1 MTPCSLENSPP
12 TPASSCAADWPRSP
26 PAPGAPAFSPNWA
39 GARRS
44 AATLATPPPS
54 TPSTSPKSLG
64 ITKCGGTLLAT
75 VKVATAFV
83 VEPMRVE
90 HISAVS
96 AIEKLSFPQP
106 WPQNAYRREI
116 TENRMAHY
124 VVARRLGDEPPES
137 AAPSPPPH
145 PPSGALIGR
154 LSRLLRPSDPPRSAQ
169 LEQELRSIVGYA
181 GIWIM
186 TDEAHITTIASHPD
200 VRGMG
205 VGEFLLVA
213 LIHRAIEIGARWMTL
228 EVRASNSVAQ
238 NLYRKYTFKE
248 MGVRR
253 RYYSDNGEDALV
265 MWTDALDSES
275 FLSTLENNEH
285 KLAERL

>member
-1 MTPCSLENSPP
+1 
-12 TPASSCAADWPRSP
+12 
-26 PAPGAPAFSPNWA
+26 
-39 GARRS
+39 
-44 AATLATPPPS
+44 
-54 TPSTSPKSLG
+54 
-64 ITKCGGTLLAT
+64 

-83 VEPMRVE
+83 VEPMRLE
-90 HISAVS
+90 HIPSVS

-124 VVARRLGDEPPES
+124 IVARRLGEPAGADEKTSP
-137 AAPSPPPH
+137 AATQPGAA
-145 PPSGALIGR
+145 SGDLIGR
-154 LSRLLRPSDPPRSAQ
+154 ISRLLRPPDPQRSAQ

-181 GIWIM
+181 GIWVM

-200 VRGMG
+200 VRGHG

-213 LIHRAIEIGARWMTL
+213 LTHRAMEIGARWMTL

-265 MWTDALDSES
+265 MWTDALDSS
-275 FLSTLENNEH
+275 AFLDVFEDNER
-285 KLAERL
+285 KLATRLGAAEVRLGGTVWTLSDA

>member
-1 MTPCSLENSPP
+1 M
-12 TPASSCAADWPRSP
+12 
-26 PAPGAPAFSPNWA
+26 
-39 GARRS
+39 
-44 AATLATPPPS
+44 
-54 TPSTSPKSLG
+54 
-64 ITKCGGTLLAT
+64 
-75 VKVATAFV
+75 KVATAFV
-83 VEPMRVE
+83 VEPMRLE
-90 HISAVS
+90 HIPAVS

-124 VVARRLGDEPPES
+124 IVARRLSETSPSETESEPPR
-137 AAPSPPPH
+137 AQLPQ
-145 PPSGALIGR
+145 SGDLIGR
-154 LSRLLRPSDPPRSAQ
+154 LKGLLKPAEPARSAE
-169 LEQELRSIVGYA
+169 LEEELRSIVGYA
-181 GIWIM
+181 GIWVM

-200 VRGMG
+200 MRGKG
-205 VGEFLLVA
+205 IGEFLLVA
-213 LIHRAIEIGARWMTL
+213 LIHRGIEIGARWMTL

-275 FLSTLENNEH
+275 FQSVLEDNER
-285 KLAERL
+285 KLAERLGAAEVRLGGTVWSLPNA

>member
-1 MTPCSLENSPP
+1 
-12 TPASSCAADWPRSP
+12 
-26 PAPGAPAFSPNWA
+26 
-39 GARRS
+39 
-44 AATLATPPPS
+44 
-54 TPSTSPKSLG
+54 
-64 ITKCGGTLLAT
+64 

-83 VEPMRVE
+83 VEPMRLE
-90 HISAVS
+90 HIPAVS

-124 VVARRLGDEPPES
+124 IVVRRLVPSVVDAPPPEPPVQ
-137 AAPSPPPH
+137 PQSP
-145 PPSGALIGR
+145 ALIGR
-154 LSRLLRPSDPPRSAQ
+154 ISRLLRPPEQRSAQ
-169 LEQELRSIVGYA
+169 LEEELKSIVGYA
-181 GIWIM
+181 GIWVM

-200 VRGMG
+200 VRGQG
-205 VGEFLLVA
+205 VGELLLVA

-228 EVRASNSVAQ
+228 EVRATNSVAQ

-265 MWTDALDSES
+265 MWTDALDSDS
-275 FLSTLENNEH
+275 FQAAFDQNEH
-285 KLAERL
+285 KLAERLGSAEVRLGGTIWSLPNG

>member
-1 MTPCSLENSPP
+1 VGQNGS
-12 TPASSCAADWPRSP
+12 
-26 PAPGAPAFSPNWA
+26 
-39 GARRS
+39 
-44 AATLATPPPS
+44 
-54 TPSTSPKSLG
+54 
-64 ITKCGGTLLAT
+64 GTLIAT

-90 HISAVS
+90 HIPAVS
-96 AIEKLSFPQP
+96 AIEKQSFPQP

-116 TENRMAHY
+116 VENRMAHY
-124 VVARRLGDEPPES
+124 IVARRVGEPAREEPPEAGS
-137 AAPSPPPH
+137 AQNAAPV
-145 PPSGALIGR
+145 PSGDLLGR
-154 LSRLLRPSDPPRSAQ
+154 LSRFWRPSEAPRSPELQ
-169 LEQELRSIVGYA
+169 EELRSIVGYA

-186 TDEAHITTIASHPD
+186 TDEAHVTTIASRPD
-200 VRGMG
+200 MRGKG
-205 VGEFLLVA
+205 IGEFLLVA
-213 LIHRAIEIGARWMTL
+213 LIHRAMEIGARWMTL

-275 FLSTLENNEH
+275 FQTALDQNERRLSDRLGP
-285 KLAERL
+285 AEVRLGGSIWSLPDG

>member
-1 MTPCSLENSPP
+1 
-12 TPASSCAADWPRSP
+12 
-26 PAPGAPAFSPNWA
+26 
-39 GARRS
+39 
-44 AATLATPPPS
+44 
-54 TPSTSPKSLG
+54 
-64 ITKCGGTLLAT
+64 

-90 HISAVS
+90 HIPAVS

-116 TENRMAHY
+116 VENRMAHY
-124 VVARRLGDEPPES
+124 IVARRLGDTSDDTAAADPSQSREPQ
-137 AAPSPPPH
+137 
-145 PPSGALIGR
+145 GGDLLGR
-154 LSRLLRPSDPPRSAQ
+154 LSRFLRPPEAPRSPQ
-169 LEQELRSIVGYA
+169 LEEELRSIVGYA
-181 GIWIM
+181 GIWVM
-186 TDEAHITTIASHPD
+186 TDEAHVTTIASHPD
-200 VRGMG
+200 LRGRG

-213 LIHRAIEIGARWMTL
+213 LIHRGMEVGARWMTL

-265 MWTDALDSES
+265 MWTDALDSDS
-275 FLSTLENNEH
+275 FQSAMEPNER
-285 KLAERL
+285 KLAERLGAAEVRLGGNIWSLPNG

>member
-1 MTPCSLENSPP
+1 
-12 TPASSCAADWPRSP
+12 
-26 PAPGAPAFSPNWA
+26 
-39 GARRS
+39 
-44 AATLATPPPS
+44 
-54 TPSTSPKSLG
+54 
-64 ITKCGGTLLAT
+64 

-83 VEPMRVE
+83 VEPMRIE
-90 HISAVS
+90 HIPAVS

-116 TENRMAHY
+116 AENRMAHY
-124 VVARRLGDEPPES
+124 IVARRLGDRSDHALTEPAPEPRAQS
-137 AAPSPPPH
+137 ADF
-145 PPSGALIGR
+145 IGR
-154 LSRLLRPSDPPRSAQ
+154 ISRLLRPPDPPRSAQ
-169 LEQELRSIVGYA
+169 LEGELRSIVGYA

-186 TDEAHITTIASHPD
+186 TDEAHITTIASHPE
-200 VRGMG
+200 VRGRG

-228 EVRASNSVAQ
+228 EVRASNAVAQ

-275 FLSTLENNEH
+275 FQTAFDQSER
-285 KLAERL
+285 KLAERLGSAEVRLGGSVWSLPNA

>member
-1 MTPCSLENSPP
+1 
-12 TPASSCAADWPRSP
+12 
-26 PAPGAPAFSPNWA
+26 
-39 GARRS
+39 
-44 AATLATPPPS
+44 
-54 TPSTSPKSLG
+54 
-64 ITKCGGTLLAT
+64 

-83 VEPMRVE
+83 VEPMRLE
-90 HISAVS
+90 HIPAVS

-124 VVARRLGDEPPES
+124 AVVRRLGERQ
-137 AAPSPPPH
+137 AAPPPP
-145 PPSGALIGR
+145 PAQQSGDLLGR
-154 LSRLLRPSDPPRSAQ
+154 LGRLLRPSEPPRSAE

-181 GIWIM
+181 GIWVM

-205 VGEFLLVA
+205 IGEFLLVA
-213 LIHRAIEIGARWMTL
+213 LIHRGIEVGARWMTL

-275 FLSTLENNEH
+275 FQETLESNER
-285 KLAERL
+285 KLAERLGSAEVRLGGSVWSLPNG

>member
-1 MTPCSLENSPP
+1 
-12 TPASSCAADWPRSP
+12 
-26 PAPGAPAFSPNWA
+26 
-39 GARRS
+39 
-44 AATLATPPPS
+44 
-54 TPSTSPKSLG
+54 
-64 ITKCGGTLLAT
+64 

-90 HISAVS
+90 HIPAVS

-124 VVARRLGDEPPES
+124 VIARRLGDQP
-137 AAPSPPPH
+137 AHDAT
-145 PPSGALIGR
+145 SGSSDLPQNQSGDLIGR
-154 LSRLLRPSDPPRSAQ
+154 LSRLLRPSEAPRSAE
-169 LEQELRSIVGYA
+169 LEEELRSIVGYA
-181 GIWIM
+181 GIWVM
-186 TDEAHITTIASHPD
+186 TDEAHITTIASHPN
-200 VRGMG
+200 VRGEG

-213 LIHRAIEIGARWMTL
+213 LTHRGMEIGARWMTL
-228 EVRASNSVAQ
+228 EVRASNAVAQ

-265 MWTDALDSES
+265 MWTDALDSDS
-275 FLSTLENNEH
+275 FQTTLEQNER
-285 KLAERL
+285 KLAERLGSAEVRLGANIWSLPNG

>member
-1 MTPCSLENSPP
+1 
-12 TPASSCAADWPRSP
+12 
-26 PAPGAPAFSPNWA
+26 
-39 GARRS
+39 
-44 AATLATPPPS
+44 
-54 TPSTSPKSLG
+54 
-64 ITKCGGTLLAT
+64 

-83 VEPMRVE
+83 VEPMRLE

-124 VVARRLGDEPPES
+124 VVARRLSDREVVVEPAP
-137 AAPSPPPH
+137 AAPPQSND
-145 PPSGALIGR
+145 LLGR
-154 LSRLLRPSDPPRSAQ
+154 LGRLLRPSESTRS
-169 LEQELRSIVGYA
+169 LELEAELRSIVGYA
-181 GIWIM
+181 GIWVM

-213 LIHRAIEIGARWMTL
+213 LIHRGIEIGARWMTL

-275 FLSTLENNEH
+275 FQTTFDANERR
-285 KLAERL
+285 LAERLGSAEVRLGGSVWSLPNA

>member
-1 MTPCSLENSPP
+1 
-12 TPASSCAADWPRSP
+12 
-26 PAPGAPAFSPNWA
+26 
-39 GARRS
+39 
-44 AATLATPPPS
+44 
-54 TPSTSPKSLG
+54 
-64 ITKCGGTLLAT
+64 
-75 VKVATAFV
+75 
-83 VEPMRVE
+83 MRTE
-90 HISAVS
+90 HIPAVS

-124 VVARRLGDEPPES
+124 IVVRRLDEPSPEAPPS
-137 AAPSPPPH
+137 AVPSSAPPSPD
-145 PPSGALIGR
+145 LLGR
-154 LSRLLRPSDPPRSAQ
+154 LTRLLRPSEAPRSAQ

-181 GIWIM
+181 GIWVM
-186 TDEAHITTIASHPD
+186 TDEAHITTIASHPE

-213 LIHRAIEIGARWMTL
+213 LIHRGIEIGARWMTL

-275 FLSTLENNEH
+275 FLTTFEQNER
-285 KLAERL
+285 KLAERLGSAEVRLGGTVWSLSDG

>member
-1 MTPCSLENSPP
+1 
-12 TPASSCAADWPRSP
+12 
-26 PAPGAPAFSPNWA
+26 
-39 GARRS
+39 
-44 AATLATPPPS
+44 
-54 TPSTSPKSLG
+54 
-64 ITKCGGTLLAT
+64 

-83 VEPMRVE
+83 VEAMRVE
-90 HISAVS
+90 HIPAVS

-116 TENRMAHY
+116 QENRMAHY
-124 VVARRLGDEPPES
+124 IVARQLVDEQHGAEPRPD
-137 AAPSPPPH
+137 AQHASPPAQ
-145 PPSGALIGR
+145 SDLIGR
-154 LSRLLRPSDPPRSAQ
+154 LRGLLRPPEPPRSPQ
-169 LEQELRSIVGYA
+169 LEEELRSIVGYA
-181 GIWIM
+181 GIWVM
-186 TDEAHITTIASHPD
+186 TDEAHVTTIASHPD
-200 VRGMG
+200 VRGKG

-213 LIHRAIEIGARWMTL
+213 LIHRGIEVGARWMTL

-275 FLSTLENNEH
+275 FQAALDENER
-285 KLAERL
+285 KLADRLGSAEVRLGGNVWSLPNG

>member
-1 MTPCSLENSPP
+1 
-12 TPASSCAADWPRSP
+12 
-26 PAPGAPAFSPNWA
+26 
-39 GARRS
+39 
-44 AATLATPPPS
+44 
-54 TPSTSPKSLG
+54 
-64 ITKCGGTLLAT
+64 

-124 VVARRLGDEPPES
+124 VVARRLGGPGADDSSS
-137 AAPSPPPH
+137 AQASAQSSQ
-145 PPSGALIGR
+145 SGDLIGR
-154 LSRLLRPSDPPRSAQ
+154 LSRLLRPPEAPRSAQ
-169 LEQELRSIVGYA
+169 LEEELRSIVGYA
-181 GIWIM
+181 GIWVM
-186 TDEAHITTIASHPD
+186 TDEAHITTIASHPR
-200 VRGMG
+200 VRGQG

-213 LIHRAIEIGARWMTL
+213 LVHRGIEIGARWMTL

-238 NLYRKYTFKE
+238 NLYHKYTFKE

-265 MWTDALDSES
+265 MWTDALDSDS
-275 FLSTLENNEH
+275 FQTMLEQNER
-285 KLAERL
+285 KLAERLGAAEVRLGGTVWSLTNG

>member
-1 MTPCSLENSPP
+1 
-12 TPASSCAADWPRSP
+12 
-26 PAPGAPAFSPNWA
+26 
-39 GARRS
+39 
-44 AATLATPPPS
+44 
-54 TPSTSPKSLG
+54 
-64 ITKCGGTLLAT
+64 
-75 VKVATAFV
+75 
-83 VEPMRVE
+83 MRLE
-90 HISAVS
+90 HIPAVS

-124 VVARRLGDEPPES
+124 IVVRRLGDRSPEPTASTAPTS
-137 AAPSPPPH
+137 A
-145 PPSGALIGR
+145 PPSSDLLGR
-154 LSRLLRPSDPPRSAQ
+154 LTRLLRPAEPPRSAQ

-181 GIWIM
+181 GIWVM

-213 LIHRAIEIGARWMTL
+213 LIHRGIEIGARWMTL

-275 FLSTLENNEH
+275 FQTAFDANER
-285 KLAERL
+285 KLAERLGSAEVRLGGSVWSLPND

>member
-1 MTPCSLENSPP
+1 
-12 TPASSCAADWPRSP
+12 
-26 PAPGAPAFSPNWA
+26 
-39 GARRS
+39 
-44 AATLATPPPS
+44 
-54 TPSTSPKSLG
+54 
-64 ITKCGGTLLAT
+64 
-75 VKVATAFV
+75 
-83 VEPMRVE
+83 MRLE
-90 HISAVS
+90 HIQAVS

-124 VVARRLGDEPPES
+124 VVVRRLGDQVAAPQPPP
-137 AAPSPPPH
+137 PSPPPQ
-145 PPSGALIGR
+145 SGDLIGK
-154 LSRLLRPSDPPRSAQ
+154 LSRLLRPPEPPRSAQ
-169 LEQELRSIVGYA
+169 LEEELRSIVGYA

-186 TDEAHITTIASHPD
+186 TDESHITTIASHPD

-213 LIHRAIEIGARWMTL
+213 LIHRSIEIGARWMTL
-228 EVRASNSVAQ
+228 EVRATNTVAK

-265 MWTDALDSES
+265 MWTDALDSET
-275 FLSTLENNEH
+275 FQAAFDQNER
-285 KLAERL
+285 KLAERLGAAEVRLGGTVWSLPNA

>member
-1 MTPCSLENSPP
+1 
-12 TPASSCAADWPRSP
+12 
-26 PAPGAPAFSPNWA
+26 
-39 GARRS
+39 
-44 AATLATPPPS
+44 
-54 TPSTSPKSLG
+54 
-64 ITKCGGTLLAT
+64 
-75 VKVATAFV
+75 VKVATAFI
-83 VEPMRVE
+83 VEPMRLE

-124 VVARRLGDEPPES
+124 VVVRRLGDRGEPES
-137 AAPSPPPH
+137 AASSGPPVQ
-145 PPSGALIGR
+145 SSDLFGK
-154 LSRLLRPSDPPRSAQ
+154 LSRLLRPPEPPRSAQ
-169 LEQELRSIVGYA
+169 LEEELRSIVGYA

-186 TDEAHITTIASHPD
+186 TDESHITTIASHPD

-213 LIHRAIEIGARWMTL
+213 LIHRSIEIGARWMTL
-228 EVRASNSVAQ
+228 EVRATNAVAQ

-275 FLSTLENNEH
+275 FQAAFDQNER
-285 KLAERL
+285 KLAERLGAAEVRLGGTVWSLPNA

>member
-1 MTPCSLENSPP
+1 
-12 TPASSCAADWPRSP
+12 
-26 PAPGAPAFSPNWA
+26 
-39 GARRS
+39 
-44 AATLATPPPS
+44 
-54 TPSTSPKSLG
+54 
-64 ITKCGGTLLAT
+64 
-75 VKVATAFV
+75 
-83 VEPMRVE
+83 MRLE
-90 HISAVS
+90 HIPAVS

-124 VVARRLGDEPPES
+124 IVARRI
-137 AAPSPPPH
+137 SPPGTETQPTEPA
-145 PPSGALIGR
+145 PPSQPQSQPQSPDLLGR
-154 LSRLLRPSDPPRSAQ
+154 ISRLLRPPEPRSPQ
-169 LEQELRSIVGYA
+169 LDEELKSIVGYS
-181 GIWIM
+181 GIWVM

-205 VGEFLLVA
+205 VGELLLVA

-228 EVRASNSVAQ
+228 EVRATNAVAQ

-265 MWTDALDSES
+265 MWTDALDSGS
-275 FLSTLENNEH
+275 FQAAFEQNER
-285 KLAERL
+285 KLAERVGSAEVRLGGTVWSLPNG